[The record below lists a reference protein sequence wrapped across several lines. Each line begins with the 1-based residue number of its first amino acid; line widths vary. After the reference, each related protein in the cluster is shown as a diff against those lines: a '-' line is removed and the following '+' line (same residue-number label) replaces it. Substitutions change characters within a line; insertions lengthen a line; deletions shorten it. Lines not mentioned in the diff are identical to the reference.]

1 MSKTVLGI
9 HDLTE
14 TGFPSG
20 ACLTLSDGPLQL
32 GWRHSGLTSD
42 FIAEAM
48 SMPFAASKTRY
59 ADIHHSIGYLS
70 NELIENAVKF
80 RQSGKIVIEAGITA
94 EVFMIRV
101 RNEIDIDTSARFQ
114 VLLTRMLSGEPGE
127 LLIRQIEENAASNAT
142 GSGLGL
148 LTLLADYNA
157 RMAWEFETSSRDRI
171 RLTTTAS
178 LALPMSSNG

>member
-9 HDLTE
+9 YDLTE
-14 TGFPSG
+14 ASFPSG

-48 SMPFAASKTRY
+48 AMPFAASKARY

-80 RQSGKIVIEAGITA
+80 RQPGKIIIEAGITA

-101 RNEIDIDTSARFQ
+101 RNEIDKNTSARFQ
-114 VLLTRMLSGEPGE
+114 ALLTKMLSGEPGD
-127 LLIRQIEENAASNAT
+127 LLIRQIEANAASDAT

-148 LTLLADYNA
+148 LTLLADYDA
-157 RMAWEFETSSRDRI
+157 RMAWEFETSGKDRV

-178 LALPMSSNG
+178 LALPLSSNG